1 MNTEEEEKL
10 RWRIQLLMYFILEH
24 RSAEPLSTEIAHSKE
39 ILESILPQLKVMSEK
54 LSSK

>member
-24 RSAEPLSTEIAHSKE
+24 RSAEPLSTEIAHTKE
-39 ILESILPQLKVMSEK
+39 ILESILPQLKLMSEK